1 MTDPDRHLS
10 QAMYGIPTA
19 PDPMGRYPPMRRADS
34 LSHDG
39 SPVKSK
45 TIPAIP
51 TQTAQTPQTMPGGPA
66 PLAMQA
72 KGYAGRGR
80 VVAGTTNEDNQ
91 QSLTLDAQLARMNS
105 DSQQLQQAVILSH
118 ANQRKTFREYSRYLD
133 NRTVWRDNAS
143 DLTWELEEAL
153 RAKSGIES
161 RIEINGTAR
170 SLYIPGAP
178 TANTFMATFD
188 QNIIDCDCD
197 ALVRAIRRIDDCEKA
212 VQLHAARRPIRP
224 SLPVI
229 NQLFEI
235 DGARISHR
243 PRVIDDGG
251 GASIT
256 AVDRANAAD
265 CQGTTHHP
273 QQGDAHDLVDR
284 GEAESSQ
291 CQIVNDG
298 SVVSKDDDEVD
309 GEQVDDELY
318 ESDA

>member
-1 MTDPDRHLS
+1 
-10 QAMYGIPTA
+10 MYRA
-19 PDPMGRYPPMRRADS
+19 PNAPENISPFEALDAHSVRSTNGHQRFLRTMIQ
-34 LSHDG
+34 LHDD
-39 SPVKSK
+39 
-45 TIPAIP
+45 
-51 TQTAQTPQTMPGGPA
+51 Q
-66 PLAMQA
+66 
-72 KGYAGRGR
+72 
-80 VVAGTTNEDNQ
+80 Q
-91 QSLTLDAQLARMNS
+91 QSSRAL
-105 DSQQLQQAVILSH
+105 LQYMDDKA
-118 ANQRKTFREYSRYLD
+118 E
-133 NRTVWRDNAS
+133 WRSAAS
-143 DLTWELEEAL
+143 NVERDLEKAL
-153 RAKSGIES
+153 RDKSRLES
-161 RIEINGTAR
+161 DIKISKATRV
-170 SLYIPGAP
+170 LYTPGAP
-178 TANTFMATFD
+178 TANTFMATFY
-188 QNIIDCDCD
+188 QNMIDSDSE
-197 ALVRAIRRIDDCEKA
+197 ALVRAIRRIDVCEKA

-265 CQGTTHHP
+265 GQGTTHHP

-291 CQIVNDG
+291 CHIVNDG

-318 ESDA
+318 ESDN